1 MKKLIVLLFVAVLV
15 IGTVSAEGISESQNE
30 TNSQNRNERRRDATP
45 QVRNERQ
52 REANSTARETRQ
64 REVNTVTVDGTLKLE
79 NGFVAVQSGDS
90 VYLVP
95 MLNRYIGFINGLREG
110 TRVSVEGRG
119 FRNFI
124 HPTTVTIDGT
134 AYNFAAPVPTA
145 HRGPNITPN
154 GGNFNNRQNM
164 SPDRRNYL
172 PGRNNAPSRNN
183 APAQRNVPR
192 CCR

>member
-30 TNSQNRNERRRDATP
+30 TNSQNRNERRRSAAP

-52 REANSTARETRQ
+52 RDANSPARENRQ

-95 MLNRYIGFINGLREG
+95 MLNRYIGFITGLREG
-110 TRVSVEGRG
+110 ARVSVEGRG

-124 HPTTVTIDGT
+124 QPATVTIDGT
-134 AYNFAAPVPTA
+134 AYNFAAPAPTA
-145 HRGPNITPN
+145 NRDQRVAPNN
-154 GGNFNNRQNM
+154 GNFGNRQNM
-164 SPDRRNYL
+164 APDRRNYL